1 MKDIMLYRIAYISII
16 ASKGRIRL
24 EKPVLDLV
32 SVICIDSRVFY
43 QLIIILSPKQGIDRA
58 LVPLML
64 SFLY

>member
-1 MKDIMLYRIAYISII
+1 M

-32 SVICIDSRVFY
+32 SVICIDSRVSC
-43 QLIIILSPKQGIDRA
+43 QLITILSTKQGIGRA

-64 SFLY
+64 SSIGRNA